1 VKPPPRTWL
10 GKFYDAFRGL
20 YVAVWTQSSF
30 TPHLL
35 TALLAIGVAAWLGVS
50 ATEWCMVTLGIGLV
64 LMAEVFNTS
73 IEAMAKTFNR
83 YPDDNL
89 RDALDIASGG
99 VFMAVLTAV
108 VLGVIVFG
116 PKLWALAIPN

>member
-20 YVAVWTQSSF
+20 YVSVRTQSSF
-30 TPHLL
+30 TPHL
-35 TALLAIGVAAWLGVS
+35 AAAAAAIGLAAWLGVS
-50 ATEWCMVTLGIGLV
+50 PIEWCMVTLGIGLV
-64 LMAEVFNTS
+64 LIAEVFNTS

-116 PKLWALAIPN
+116 PKLWALVG

>member
-20 YVAVWTQSSF
+20 SVAVRTQSSF
-30 TPHLL
+30 GPHLA
-35 TALLAIGVAAWLGVS
+35 TAAAAVGLAAWLGIS
-50 ATEWCMVTLGIGLV
+50 AIEWCMVTLGIGLV

-83 YPDDNL
+83 YPDDNI

-99 VFMAVLTAV
+99 VFVAVLTAV
-108 VLGVIVFG
+108 LLGCIVFG
-116 PKLWALAIPN
+116 PKLWAVVG

>member
-1 VKPPPRTWL
+1 VKPPPRTWF

-20 YVAVWTQSSF
+20 YVAVRTQSSF
-30 TPHLL
+30 TPHFL
-35 TALLAIGVAAWLGVS
+35 AAALAIGLAAWLGVS

-64 LMAEVFNTS
+64 LIAEVFNTS
-73 IEAMAKTFNR
+73 IEAIAKAFNR

-99 VFMAVLTAV
+99 VFMAVMTAV

-116 PKLWALAIPN
+116 PKLWALLV

>member
-20 YVAVWTQSSF
+20 YIAVCTQSSF
-30 TPHLL
+30 TPHFL
-35 TALLAIGVAAWLGVS
+35 TAVAAIAVAAWLGVS
-50 ATEWCMVTLGIGLV
+50 LVEWCMVTLGIGLV

-89 RDALDIASGG
+89 RDALDVASGG

-108 VLGVIVFG
+108 VLGCIVFG
-116 PKLWALAIPN
+116 PKLWALMG

>member
-1 VKPPPRTWL
+1 MKPPPRTWL

-20 YVAVWTQSSF
+20 YVAVRSQSSF
-30 TPHLL
+30 VPHFA
-35 TALLAIGVAAWLGVS
+35 TAAAAVALAAWLGVS
-50 ATEWCMVTLGIGLV
+50 SIEWCMVTLGIGLV
-64 LMAEVFNTS
+64 LIAEVLNTS
-73 IEAMAKTFNR
+73 IEAMARTFNR

-116 PKLWALAIPN
+116 PKLWALLG

>member
-1 VKPPPRTWL
+1 MKPPPRTWL

-20 YVAVWTQSSF
+20 YVAFCTQSSF
-30 TPHLL
+30 APHLV
-35 TALLAIGVAAWLGVS
+35 TAAVAIAVAVWLGCSV
-50 ATEWCMVTLGIGLV
+50 TEWCMVTLGIGLV

-116 PKLWALAIPN
+116 PKLWALLG

>member
-1 VKPPPRTWL
+1 MKPPTRTWL

-20 YVAVWTQSSF
+20 AVAVGTQSSF
-30 TPHLL
+30 GPHLGAAAAAV
-35 TALLAIGVAAWLGVS
+35 ALAAWLEVS
-50 ATEWCMVTLGIGLV
+50 VAEWCVVTLGIGLV

-73 IEAMAKTFNR
+73 IEAMAKTFDR

-89 RDALDIASGG
+89 RDALDIASGA

-108 VLGVIVFG
+108 VLGAIVFG
-116 PKLWALAIPN
+116 PKLWALLV

>member
-1 VKPPPRTWL
+1 VKPPPRTWS

-20 YVAVWTQSSF
+20 YVAVRTQSSF

-35 TALLAIGVAAWLGVS
+35 TAVAAIAAAAWLEVS
-50 ATEWCMVTLGIGLV
+50 PVEWCMVTLGVGIV

-73 IEAMAKTFNR
+73 IEAMAKTFDR
-83 YPDDNL
+83 YPDDNI

-116 PKLWALAIPN
+116 PKLWALLG